1 MTFPFDVVAR
11 SAEMLHGDVLHE
23 ARMT

>member
-11 SAEMLHGDVLHE
+11 SAEMLHGDVMHE
-23 ARMT
+23 ARVM